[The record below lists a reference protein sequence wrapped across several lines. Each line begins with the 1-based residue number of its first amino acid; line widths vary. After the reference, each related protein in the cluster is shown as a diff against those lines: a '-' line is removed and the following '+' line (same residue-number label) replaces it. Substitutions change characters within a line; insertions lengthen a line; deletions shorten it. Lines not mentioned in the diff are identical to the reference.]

1 MTSVAKVTPS
11 NNEESGETVI
21 KRFYNDKLMLMTLV
35 ITSIV
40 TFLIYAVPD
49 WLFYEI
55 PTRDI
60 ISVLLKFLSIEHN
73 SLPNSQFPVIPETL
87 MGGPFPFVEAVPGT
101 PGIHIPEAYTIFYIV
116 KACTGMQA
124 GALLLAII
132 LVTEAPKIRK
142 LIASLTIFLVLFFT
156 NALRITFHIL
166 VVYFL
171 VTQFQIDSDTAFYW
185 GHDVLSKVIGFF
197 GTILFALIIEKIG
210 VPVIDQF
217 ADWLDWIWWR
227 SNKIYSS
234 VFKK

>member
-1 MTSVAKVTPS
+1 MTSETNGTTS
-11 NNEESGETVI
+11 NCEDSDETAI
-21 KRFYNDKLMLMTLV
+21 KKFHNDKLMLMTLI

-60 ISVLLKFLSIEHN
+60 ISLLLNFFSIEHS
-73 SLPNSQFPVIPETL
+73 SLPNSQFPVIPKNL
-87 MGGPFPFVEAVPGT
+87 MGGPFPFLEAVPET
-101 PGIHIPEAYTIFYIV
+101 PGVHVPEAFTIFYIV

-132 LVTEAPKIRK
+132 LVTEASKIQK
-142 LIASLTIFLVLFFT
+142 LRVSIVIFLVLFFT

-166 VVYFL
+166 LVHFL
-171 VTQFQIDSDTAFYW
+171 VTQYQIDSNTAFYW

-197 GTILFALIIEKIG
+197 GTILFALIIEKMGI
-210 VPVIDQF
+210 PIIDQF

-227 SNKIYSS
+227 GIKLFTRISK
-234 VFKK
+234 